1 MPCARRSFAAAK
13 RRGDPAQHL
22 SELPP
27 YLCSTK
33 QQDFGPQMSTR
44 RIACVLGNPRS
55 GTTAL
60 RSALHNT
67 GLFVDYGEI
76 FHTVRSLT
84 RKPFLNF
91 LEAWPRPIS
100 GMIFSK
106 DGTALSKAY
115 LDDLQ
120 APHTDSVPL
129 IDVKHNSWGFLR
141 PAWRYPH
148 EEPLFLSIL
157 KARNSNLIFLRRR
170 SLTDQIIS
178 YYLATRTDKWHSS
191 ASRTDIPPDIEAIPF
206 DLQFAKDQASLFC
219 RAECLMMS
227 FIDSYPNKIV
237 LNYDDLFAD
246 NAVSSGAL
254 QAISGLVGFE
264 VPTAQPSLERNTIE
278 KRGVI
283 VNYDDVHAVV
293 EAIRQAFEEG
303 FWNVRDQISFQ
314 NF

>member
-1 MPCARRSFAAAK
+1 
-13 RRGDPAQHL
+13 
-22 SELPP
+22 
-27 YLCSTK
+27 
-33 QQDFGPQMSTR
+33 MSTQ

-84 RKPFLNF
+84 RKPFLDF

-100 GMIFSK
+100 GMIFPEE
-106 DGTALSKAY
+106 GAALSKAY

-120 APHTDSVPL
+120 ATDADSVPL
-129 IDVKHNSWGFLR
+129 IDIKHNSWGFLR

-157 KARNSNLIFLRRR
+157 KARNANLIFLRRR

-178 YYLATRTDKWHSS
+178 YYLATQTAKWHSS
-191 ASRTDIPPDIEAIPF
+191 ASRTDIPRNIEDIPI
-206 DLQFAKDQASLFC
+206 DLQFAKFQALLFC

-227 FIDSYPNKIV
+227 FISSYQNKIV
-237 LNYDDLFAD
+237 LEYDDLFTE
-246 NAVSSGAL
+246 NVVSPGAL
-254 QAISGLVGFE
+254 RAISGLVSFK
-264 VPTAQPSLERNTIE
+264 VPTAQPSLERNKIE
-278 KRGVI
+278 KRRVI
-283 VNYDDVHAVV
+283 VNYEDVHAVV
-293 EAIRQAFEEG
+293 EAIRQAFEET
-303 FWNVRDQISFQ
+303 FWNVKDQISFQ